1 MTAMNGMPSTSNADP
16 ASLSKVLDPR
26 LPADAIDFSQVR
38 RALVIKLRHHGDVL
52 LTSPVFESLAAAAPG
67 VAIDAL
73 VYRETLP
80 LIAHNPHIAVAHS
93 IDHGWRAQG
102 SLARARHEWRL
113 LRSLQARRYDLVIHL
128 TEHARGAW
136 LTRLLRPRW
145 SVAPRIRAAR
155 WWWPGSFTHLYAS
168 IMAVHG
174 GAALTR
180 RHTVL
185 QNLDALRRLGWT
197 RDDAPRLTLIP
208 GADAERAADDLLQ
221 RLGVRADYV
230 LMQPTSRWFFKCL
243 PAAHNAQIIQGLV
256 ARGETVLLCCAP
268 DPREHA
274 MIDAILAELRAL
286 MGGLPPQ
293 LVLATEAGTL
303 GRLAV
308 LIGRA
313 RLFVGIDSAPMHIA
327 AAMGTPLVA
336 VFGPSSEITW
346 GPWRVEHEVITHEG
360 YACRPC
366 NQDGCGGGKISDCL
380 THLPVQRVL
389 AAVDVLQARLD
400 TRSGARRPVI
410 RLEVARAEERS
421 DY

>member
-1 MTAMNGMPSTSNADP
+1 MNNMASMESMSHAATAPKP
-16 ASLSKVLDPR
+16 RVPDPR
-26 LPADAIDFSQVR
+26 LPTDAIDFSQVR

-52 LTSPVFESLAAAAPG
+52 LAAPVFESLAAAAPG
-67 VAIDAL
+67 IVIDAL

-80 LIAHNPHIAVAHS
+80 LIVHNPYLAVAHS

-113 LRSLQARRYDLVIHL
+113 LRALQARRYDLVIHL

-145 SVAPRIRAAR
+145 SVAPRLRVAR

-168 IMAVHG
+168 IMAVHVG
-174 GAALTR
+174 TALTR

-197 RDDAPRLTLIP
+197 RDEAPRLRLVP
-208 GADAERAADDLLQ
+208 GADAERDADELLE
-221 RLGVRADYV
+221 RRGVRADYV

-243 PAAHNAQIIQGLV
+243 PAAHNAQIIQALV

-274 MIDAILAELRAL
+274 MIDAILAELRAR
-286 MGGLPPQ
+286 MGELPPQ
-293 LVLATEAGTL
+293 LILATEAGTL
-303 GRLAV
+303 GRLAA

-327 AAMGTPLVA
+327 AAMGTPVVA
-336 VFGPSSEITW
+336 VFGPSSELTW
-346 GPWRVEHEVITHEG
+346 GPWRVEHEVVTHND

-380 THLPVQRVL
+380 THLPVQRVM
-389 AAVDVLQARLD
+389 AAVDALQARLAHP
-400 TRSGARRPVI
+400 SGASRPVI
-410 RLEVARAEERS
+410 RLEVARAEEHN
-421 DY
+421 D